1 MTRRRLSAVAAAL
14 ISAAAVAGCGIGAGS
29 TSEGDA
35 FLSVTR
41 DFGGQTLLEA
51 TVNDPAASETV
62 ARFLDRE
69 AEVEASYGGNFIDQ
83 IDGLSG
89 ASHGGQRADWFFYV
103 NGYWSPVG
111 AAEARV
117 RSGDRVW
124 WDYRRWEAAYRVPA
138 VVGSWPEP
146 FASGFDGRRFPTSV
160 DCRAAQEICEEASER
175 LVEAGAALLDS
186 TTASGGQDRGPS
198 ADANGDGEPARGAE
212 ELRVLIGS
220 WPDVR
225 SDPAARLLSSGPP
238 TSGVY
243 GRFETGGGSWELVGL
258 DERGEERE
266 RFGAGAG
273 LVGAV
278 RVGEGQPTW
287 LVTGVDEV
295 GVGAAVAM
303 LAASS
308 LEGRYAVAVAP
319 QRALEDDA
327 AAGATAVR
335 EMALPLAQAPEGP

>member
-1 MTRRRLSAVAAAL
+1 M
-14 ISAAAVAGCGIGAGS
+14 
-29 TSEGDA
+29 
-35 FLSVTR
+35 
-41 DFGGQTLLEA
+41 
-51 TVNDPAASETV
+51 
-62 ARFLDRE
+62 
-69 AEVEASYGGNFIDQ
+69 
-83 IDGLSG
+83 
-89 ASHGGQRADWFFYV
+89 
-103 NGYWSPVG
+103 
-111 AAEARV
+111 
-117 RSGDRVW
+117 
-124 WDYRRWEAAYRVPA
+124 
-138 VVGSWPEP
+138 
-146 FASGFDGRRFPTSV
+146 